1 MKRVPVQE
9 RRNWRDKMEEIGFTF
24 HSQEGVYWDER
35 VCYAFSTEEIDLIEE
50 VSEGLHRLCLEAV
63 GYVIEKNL
71 YSKIGIPEKFAPLIK
86 RSWERQ
92 DRSLYGRFDFS
103 FDPPRTLKLLEYNA
117 DTPTSLIESSIA
129 QWVWLEDVFPDR
141 DQFNSIHEKLGEAFQ
156 QLREG
161 LPIETPF
168 YFSCVKE
175 DEEDLVNLDYL
186 RDVAL
191 QAGLEARL
199 IFIED
204 IGFSDQTHQFYDL
217 EEQEI
222 RLLFKLYPWEWMVK
236 EDFGEKLLWDSLRI
250 VEPPWKMI
258 LSSKGI
264 LPLLWDLAP
273 SHPNLLPCYFHPG
286 PLKGPYVRKPFFS
299 REGTNISLFNQWG
312 PVMETEGPY
321 GEEGFIYQK
330 AQELPCFD
338 GQYAVIGSW
347 IINGQAAG
355 MGIREDETPIT
366 RDTSRFVPHYF
377 NP

>member
-1 MKRVPVQE
+1 MERLPVQE
-9 RRNWRDKMEEIGFTF
+9 RPDWRHKMEEIGFSF
-24 HSQEGVYWDER
+24 HSQGGLYWDER
-35 VCYAFSTEEIDLIEE
+35 ACYAFSAEEIDLIEE
-50 VSEGLHRLCLEAV
+50 VSEDLHRLCLKAV
-63 GYVIEKNL
+63 DYVIRKKL
-71 YSKIGIPEKFAPLIK
+71 YARIGLPERFAPLIE
-86 RSWERQ
+86 RSWKRR

-103 FDPPRTLKLLEYNA
+103 FHPPGNLKLLEYNA
-117 DTPTSLIESSIA
+117 DTPTSLIEASIA
-129 QWVWLEDVFPDR
+129 QWTWLEDRFPDR
-141 DQFNSIHEKLGEAFQ
+141 DQFNSIHEKLLKAFQ
-156 QLREG
+156 QFREE

-168 YFSCVKE
+168 YFSCVRE
-175 DEEDLVNLDYL
+175 DEEDRVNLEYL

-191 QAGLEARL
+191 QAGLDARF
-199 IFIED
+199 IYIED
-204 IGFSDQTHQFYDL
+204 LGLSEQTGRFYDL
-217 EEQEI
+217 EDKEI
-222 RLLFKLYPWEWMVK
+222 LYLFKLYPWEWMIQ
-236 EDFGEKLLWDSLRI
+236 EEFGEKLLGDSLRLI
-250 VEPPWKMI
+250 EPPWKMI

-264 LPLLWDLAP
+264 LPVLWDLAP
-273 SHPNLLPCYFHPG
+273 SHPNLLPSYFHPE

-299 REGTNISLFNQWG
+299 REGTNVSLFNQWG